1 MPLIRIILAIIL
13 STPLFA
19 SAQDKK
25 IKPYKPPQL
34 FSSLGSYSGKKTAAA
49 ADAKKVILLPL
60 MIRDSAGNAYTISS
74 YQFLYRQR
82 AKYEDEV
89 TGEIKQSST
98 TSAQLFKATPLPSIW
113 TNRISE
119 DLKSGEEL
127 YFTDIIVKDA
137 KGRTMYAPDL
147 SITIQ

>member
-1 MPLIRIILAIIL
+1 MRTLQIIFLILL
-13 STPLFA
+13 TTPLFTF
-19 SAQDKK
+19 AQDKK

-34 FSSLGSYSGKKTAAA
+34 FSSLGSYSGKKTADA

-60 MIRDSAGNAYTISS
+60 TILDTAGNSYTISS
-74 YQFLYRQR
+74 YQFLYRYRTQ
-82 AKYEDEV
+82 YEDEV
-89 TGEIKQSST
+89 TGEVKKSFA
-98 TSAQLFKATPLPSIW
+98 TSAQLFKTTPLPAAW

-137 KGRTMYAPDL
+137 KGRIMYAPDL
-147 SITIQ
+147 SITIK